1 MLCKCVR
8 VYAVIIL
15 SILSLYACSNQ
26 DSREW
31 FETEAEAIQYG
42 LHMENGEGIP
52 PKILST
58 EEYRG
63 ETLVFFDLAGD
74 FGAASISRSEKG
86 YSWYR
91 TAPHFGFEGGGDY
104 STGGFELLTE
114 SGVKIPIICGKSFD
128 SSIEKMVLSGDGPQK
143 DLTFTNGSRLYY
155 SIHEADYNSLEVT
168 PVRSGE

>member
-1 MLCKCVR
+1 MLSS
-8 VYAVIIL
+8 YLIL
-15 SILSLYACSNQ
+15 SILSLLACSNQ

-31 FETEAEAIQYG
+31 FETEEEAIRFG
-42 LHMENGEGIP
+42 LSTEEGGTAPI
-52 PKILST
+52 KLST
-58 EEYRG
+58 EEYQG
-63 ETLVFFDLAGD
+63 ETLVFYDLAGD

-91 TAPHFGFEGGGDY
+91 SAPYFGFDGGSNY
-104 STGGFELLTE
+104 STGGFELKTE
-114 SGVKIPIICGKSFD
+114 SGVTIPIICGKAFD

-155 SIHEADYNSLEVT
+155 SIHEADFNSLEVT